1 MRACA
6 ACGGHLAAEYRFCP
20 WCAAPARRKLVE
32 FFPGRAAEHGRA
44 LRVSRYLDDER
55 HVRFSVW
62 DERGRALA
70 AVSLDEDEAE
80 RLRGFLAT
88 PRVRKRS
95 LLEQLLGR

>member
-1 MRACA
+1 MSETHPLRAA
-6 ACGGHLAAEYRFCP
+6 TTPRP
-20 WCAAPARRKLVE
+20 S
-32 FFPGRAAEHGRA
+32 RAAEPGRA
-44 LRVSRYLDDER
+44 LRVSRYLGEER

-70 AVSLDEDEAE
+70 AVSLDDEEAD

-95 LLEQLLGR
+95 LLEQLLSR